1 MSKGAEYWPFD
12 VIDPTA
18 VLNDRVAVVEAAFE
32 TLAVNCW
39 VCMDDRETLLGLTD
53 TLIASTLS
61 EKVLETLFKV
71 AVSGT
76 TESAFTELTCTVK
89 VP

>member
-1 MSKGAEYWPFD
+1 M
-12 VIDPTA
+12 DPTA
-18 VLNDRVAVVEAAFE
+18 GLNDHVTEGSAAFE

-53 TLIASTLS
+53 TLIASALS
-61 EKVLETLFKV
+61 EKVLETLFRV

-76 TESAFTELTCTVK
+76 IESAFTELTCTVK